1 MATEKM
7 QPTAQVTLVLGKTLT
22 TNKRKFT
29 KGKPV
34 TVTGEAAIRSF
45 ETDGRFVVR
54 RSSEIRKE
62 VLEQRKTTKKVKA
75 EAGDAENKDG
85 KK

>member
-1 MATEKM
+1 MAIEKK
-7 QPTAQVTLVLGKTLT
+7 QPTAQVTLILGKTLRT
-22 TNKRKFT
+22 AKRKFT

-34 TVTGEAAIRSF
+34 TVTGEAAIRGY

-54 RSSEIRKE
+54 RSEEIRKE

-75 EAGDAENKDG
+75 DPGDNDDNG